1 MYILSVNPILKGK
14 RNLKPINL
22 LSLINA
28 KETLEKT
35 VFDSYTN
42 NFNVQIKD
50 AELVDLKSLAIELLS
65 VFKSVSITEGFYIGY
80 TINQIGKEFDLLRF
94 GENTII
100 NIELKK
106 VNTGIKMKE
115 QLIKN
120 KYYLGFSGKE
130 VLNFTYVAS
139 EKKVYFLNDNE
150 DFIEVEISFLI
161 EQLEKQKLIDIG
173 NIHNYFNPSN
183 YLVSP
188 FNSTEDFLAGRYFLT
203 EHQGN
208 VKKQILRLPTKTG
221 PNFISVEGYAGT
233 GKTLLTYDI
242 AKEYINHSQRVLIFH
257 CGSLNDG
264 HRELINNHNWTI
276 APVKNYRLYNL
287 QNFDLIIF
295 DEVQRISKIQLEDLL
310 SKIKETKAKCIF
322 SYDPA
327 QCLAKWETDNNIPEF
342 IKEQVSPTH
351 YKLTDKIRTNKEL
364 AAFIKNLFDSSKR
377 DSNQDYSNVDIHYFK
392 SNVGALSYMEVLREQ
407 EWKIIRYTP
416 SQYDNFPYDKFQSS
430 IDESAHNVVGQEYD
444 NVVAVIDEYFFYN
457 ENGQLTTRGIKY
469 YYDVTKMLFQ
479 MVTRAR
485 KKLRII
491 IINNEDVLN
500 KCLGI
505 LNTNR

>member
-1 MYILSVNPILKGK
+1 M
-14 RNLKPINL
+14 KPINL
-22 LSLINA
+22 ISLINA
-28 KETLEKT
+28 KENLEET
-35 VFDSYTN
+35 IFDSYAN
-42 NFNVQIKD
+42 NFNIQIKD
-50 AELVDLKSLAIELLS
+50 QEIVDLKSLTKELLS
-65 VFKSVSITEGFYIGY
+65 EFKSLSVTEGFYIGFI
-80 TINQIGKEFDLLRF
+80 INQIGKEFDLLRF

-130 VLNFTYVAS
+130 VLNFTYVAAD
-139 EKKVYFLNDNE
+139 KKVYYLDTNE
-150 DFIEVEISFLI
+150 DFKEVEISFLV
-161 EQLEKQKLIDIG
+161 EKLKKQKLKDIG
-173 NIHNYFNPSN
+173 DIHKFFNPSN

-188 FNSTEDFLAGRYFLT
+188 FNSTEDFIAGRYFLT

-208 VKKQILRLPTKTG
+208 VKKQILKLSASTG

-242 AKEYINHSQRVLIFH
+242 AKEYRNQSKRVLIFH
-257 CGSLNDG
+257 CGTLNDG
-264 HRELINNHNWTI
+264 HRKLVNKHNWTI

-287 QNFDLIIF
+287 KNYDLLIF
-295 DEVQRISKIQLEDLL
+295 DEVQRINKNQLEKLFPM
-310 SKIKETKAKCIF
+310 IEETTLKCVF

-342 IKEQVSPTH
+342 IKQQVSPTH
-351 YKLTDKIRTNKEL
+351 FKLTDKIRTNKEL
-364 AAFIKNLFDSSKR
+364 AAFIKNLFDLSKR

-392 SNVGALSYMEVLREQ
+392 TYDGARRYMEILKEQ
-407 EWKIIRYTP
+407 DWKIIRYTP
-416 SQYDNFPYDKFQSS
+416 SQYYNYPYDKYQSS
-430 IDESAHNVVGQEYD
+430 DDESAHNVVGQEYD

-457 ENGQLTTRGIKY
+457 EDGKLTTKEIDY

-491 IINNEDVLN
+491 IINNQEVLQ

-505 LNTNR
+505 LNLNK

>member
-1 MYILSVNPILKGK
+1 M
-14 RNLKPINL
+14 KPINL

-150 DFIEVEISFLI
+150 DFTEVEISFLI
-161 EQLEKQKLIDIG
+161 EQLDKQKLIDIG

-203 EHQGN
+203 EHQDN
-208 VKKQILRLPTKTG
+208 VKKT
-221 PNFISVEGYAGT
+221 NF
-233 GKTLLTYDI
+233 
-242 AKEYINHSQRVLIFH
+242 
-257 CGSLNDG
+257 
-264 HRELINNHNWTI
+264 
-276 APVKNYRLYNL
+276 
-287 QNFDLIIF
+287 
-295 DEVQRISKIQLEDLL
+295 
-310 SKIKETKAKCIF
+310 
-322 SYDPA
+322 
-327 QCLAKWETDNNIPEF
+327 
-342 IKEQVSPTH
+342 
-351 YKLTDKIRTNKEL
+351 
-364 AAFIKNLFDSSKR
+364 
-377 DSNQDYSNVDIHYFK
+377 
-392 SNVGALSYMEVLREQ
+392 
-407 EWKIIRYTP
+407 KIIYKNW
-416 SQYDNFPYDKFQSS
+416 S
-430 IDESAHNVVGQEYD
+430 
-444 NVVAVIDEYFFYN
+444 
-457 ENGQLTTRGIKY
+457 
-469 YYDVTKMLFQ
+469 
-479 MVTRAR
+479 
-485 KKLRII
+485 
-491 IINNEDVLN
+491 
-500 KCLGI
+500 
-505 LNTNR
+505 